1 MDEEQFTLD
10 LEQSQLCGDIDALQ
24 YWSVDDLVSLY
35 TDTLTDLIDRHCPV
49 SSVRK
54 KIVKLSPWFYSEC
67 QQQRKETRKL
77 EKAYRKSHFPSDHLA
92 WTVSLKCL
100 HRLYETKSKEFWCTK
115 TAESRGDSRKLWH
128 TVSALMGD
136 TGYDMPADAPHSAED
151 FAKYFLQ
158 KIDSIRS
165 ETASASQPAI
175 PFMDVEHL
183 LAVLPL

>member
-10 LEQSQLCGDIDALQ
+10 LEQSQLCGDIDALR

-54 KIVKLSPWFYSEC
+54 KIVKLSPWFDSEC
-67 QQQRKETRKL
+67 RRQRKEIRKL
-77 EKAYRKSHFPSDHLA
+77 EEAYRKSHLPSDHLA
-92 WTVSLKCL
+92 WTVSLKYL
-100 HRLYETKSKEFWCTK
+100 TRLYEPKSKEFWCT
-115 TAESRGDSRKLWH
+115 TAESRGDYRKLWR

-151 FAKYFLQ
+151 CEVLSAEDRLH
-158 KIDSIRS
+158 S
-165 ETASASQPAI
+165 E
-175 PFMDVEHL
+175 
-183 LAVLPL
+183 